1 MHKLILSS
9 LFSLC
14 KSLILRILMLSLHT
28 YDHHSDS
35 LQTDLLPKFNLS
47 ELTLG

>member
-28 YDHHSDS
+28 YNHPSKTPFRQIYCLNS
-35 LQTDLLPKFNLS
+35 I
-47 ELTLG
+47 